1 MGNEKN
7 LVPNEQRTPE
17 ERRENARK
25 AGIASGEARRAKKTT
40 RELAELLDALPVT
53 GANKELL
60 DYLGVPED
68 DQTQQMVRIVAL
80 HKKAMSGDVQAVKLW
95 LEITGEAPTQKV
107 DVNIENDR
115 TREAYDRAAAAI
127 RGNGKKK

>member
-60 DYLGVPED
+60 EHLGVPED

-95 LEITGEAPTQKV
+95 LEITGEAPTQKF

-127 RGNGKKK
+127 RGEKK

>member
-17 ERRENARK
+17 ERRENARR

-40 RELAELLDALPVT
+40 RELAELLDTLPVT

-60 DYLGVPED
+60 DHLGVPED

-95 LEITGEAPTQKV
+95 LEITGEAPSAKV
-107 DVNIENDR
+107 DLSIGDD
-115 TREAYDRAAAAI
+115 TREAYDKAAAAI
-127 RGNGKKK
+127 RAKKKE